1 MKPETK
7 REVERIVNQGWYRKS
22 QAFGEGGWGYFAK
35 LTNHNHDWKQ
45 YILWGIE
52 CQSWAEIEK
61 ISAKDDETA
70 IKAFHSLYHLEDFDE
85 WDIQEVVT
93 EYRLVDTSD
102 KGE

>member
-1 MKPETK
+1 MKPDVK
-7 REVERIVNQGWYRKS
+7 KEVEQIIAQGWYRSS
-22 QAFGEGGWGYFAK
+22 QTFGEGGWGYFAK
-35 LTNHNHDWKQ
+35 LTEVDWKQ
-45 YILWGIE
+45 YILWGVE

-70 IKAFHSLYHLEDFDE
+70 IKAFHSLYHLDEFGE
-85 WDIQEVVT
+85 WDIHEIIT